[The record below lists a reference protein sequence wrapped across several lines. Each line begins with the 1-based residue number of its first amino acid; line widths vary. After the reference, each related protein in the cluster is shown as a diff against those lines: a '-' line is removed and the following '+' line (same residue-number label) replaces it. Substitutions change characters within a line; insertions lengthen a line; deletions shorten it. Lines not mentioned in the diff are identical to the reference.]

1 MDDREHEPESL
12 LLIDTQISELEQRLD
27 ALQEVIT
34 TVAEHGGDTGQ
45 QAALLQKMLG
55 MRRALQGF
63 RSELR
68 EEAMSR
74 RAREATQ

>member
-1 MDDREHEPESL
+1 MDDREHEPASL

-27 ALQEVIT
+27 ALQEVIM
-34 TVAEHGGDTGQ
+34 TVAAHGGDTGQ
-45 QAALLQKMLG
+45 QAALLQKMLR

-63 RSELR
+63 RSELW
-68 EEAMSR
+68 EEAMSQ